1 MEKLKKEDDF
11 IKKYISLK
19 KSELLQKNKKLVVRC
34 LFFNKNEYIGHKDV
48 SIFEKSFNYNGGK
61 YMIIFEG
68 VLKFYQNGIFSNKLF
83 LIYEVDNTEPLRIL
97 NKNVEPKFLSSEE
110 FNSIIETKI
119 IKDVSNHG
127 AKIDLSDLFEQ
138 YKIYIVFIV
147 IGIIVYFIF
156 SG

>member
-1 MEKLKKEDDF
+1 MEKLKKEDEF
-11 IKKYISLK
+11 IKNYISLK

-48 SIFEKSFNYNGGK
+48 SIFEKSFNYNGRK

-68 VLKFYQNGIFSNKLF
+68 VLKFYEKGIFSNKLF
-83 LIYEVDNTEPLRIL
+83 LMYEFDNTEPLRII
-97 NKNVEPKFLSSEE
+97 NKNVEPKFLSAEE

-127 AKIDLSDLFEQ
+127 GKIDLSDLFQE
-138 YKIYIVFIV
+138 YKIYIIFGV
-147 IGIIVYFIF
+147 IGIIIYFIF
-156 SG
+156 SN